1 MNDLVAMGYPENE
14 ASVALRAAYYNV
26 DRAVE
31 YLLSGIP
38 DNVRQELDLD
48 GGDGEDEQ
56 GPGGLDFL
64 MHNEQ
69 FAQLRNL
76 VRDNPEALPQL
87 IQQIATDNP
96 QLMQLIRENEQQFLE
111 ILNAEGDDSDIAENI
126 GGEAAAPEA
135 QFPPNVI
142 QITETDRAA
151 INRVSPLQSKL
162 NY

>member
-1 MNDLVAMGYPENE
+1 MGYPEAE
-14 ASVALRAAYYNV
+14 ASLALRAAYYNI

-48 GGDGEDEQ
+48 GGEGDDEQ
-56 GPGGLDFL
+56 GPGSLDFL
-64 MHNEQ
+64 MHNQQ

-96 QLMQLIRENEQQFLE
+96 QLMQLIRENEQQFLD

-126 GGEAAAPEA
+126 GGEAPAAEA
-135 QFPPNVI
+135 QFVPNVI
-142 QITETDRAA
+142 QISEADQEA
-151 INRVSPLQSKL
+151 INRVSSFIAKL
-162 NY
+162 ESFSYFS